1 MSNETSGMIK
11 ELQRQQK
18 AELGKR
24 IQEETTLK
32 IASGAIPDEFAYIV
46 DQGKTYLDI
55 GFDPFMERRPPDPI
69 PRELQSG
76 DVMNQLIER
85 GALTSDKLGAIAK
98 GNVAKAVNDLVLITP
113 SQSASATLPAGASAT
128 LTSTLKDR
136 NDPNRVMLGV
146 LNVTAYQDSFSDA
159 NKIPNGSNVVA
170 GDWEIFTSHDWGTNN
185 NRYTSALYYA
195 RNKSAS
201 SHVIVF
207 EVSWRYI
214 GTKGAEV

>member
-1 MSNETSGMIK
+1 MSSETSGMIK

-24 IQEETTLK
+24 IAEENTLK
-32 IASGAIPDEFAYIV
+32 IASGLTPDEFSYIV
-46 DQGKTYLDI
+46 DQNKHYDDI
-55 GFDPFMERRPPDPI
+55 GFDQFLERKPINPI
-69 PRELQSG
+69 PQALQSG
-76 DVMNQLIER
+76 DVFNQLVER
-85 GALTSDKLGAIAK
+85 GALTSEKLGAIAK
-98 GNVAKAVNDLVLITP
+98 GNVAKAVNDLVLISP
-113 SQSASATLPAGASAT
+113 SQSASATLPAGAAAT

-136 NDPNRVMLGV
+136 NDPNRIMLGV

-170 GDWEIFTSHDWGTNN
+170 GDWEVFTSHDWGTNN

-201 SHVIVF
+201 SHVIIF
-207 EVSWRYI
+207 QISWRYI